1 MTFINT
7 KKFNDHRAVAPV
19 IATVLLVAVAVV
31 GGTLIFGFTQG
42 IFSEQQYNAPSAL
55 DLLVFNGYDARDNND
70 RKYHTG
76 DLDTTTAIGVADT
89 GKGVFQQDDT
99 VFIYMLNAGPNTL
112 NILNVTLAGNQ
123 FTLDDGTAKENDVK
137 FIRLWFTDIL
147 GNLKGFAITVAEL
160 EGGLGRLQRKRDS
173 RQL

>member
-7 KKFNDHRAVAPV
+7 KKFNEHRAVAPV

-42 IFSEQQYNAPSAL
+42 IFSEQQYTAPSAL
-55 DLLVFNGYDARDNND
+55 DLLIFNGFDARDIDD

-76 DLDTTTAIGVADT
+76 DIDTTATIGVDSP
-89 GKGVFQQDDT
+89 GGGVFLQDDT

-123 FTLDDGTAKENDVK
+123 FTLDSGVSITADAPVAGKYM
-137 FIRLWFTDIL
+137 IS
-147 GNLKGFAITVAEL
+147 KGVP
-160 EGGLGRLQRKRDS
+160 RDFYGVYNG
-173 RQL
+173 